1 MLMMAMGT
9 VIPEIHRLSNLSVYS
24 WMEGAAV
31 ATTTAVGAGAVVAGL
46 SYAGGAVATAAE
58 GTGLVALAAGAT
70 TEWAAAGA
78 AFLCGPPGWIIL
90 GICAIAAVGAAVWWF
105 TDSTAKLNPVVICPC
120 TKFGRPW
127 VGGIEGWSI
136 NDLVGVV
143 NNKAMQ
149 FVADEIFPLID
160 AWKAFHGYP
169 AQIPPTP
176 QPSWGLSAP

>member
-1 MLMMAMGT
+1 MRQGF
-9 VIPEIHRLSNLSVYS
+9 RR
-24 WMEGAAV
+24 
-31 ATTTAVGAGAVVAGL
+31 VAG
-46 SYAGGAVATAAE
+46 GVASS
-58 GTGLVALAAGAT
+58 
-70 TEWAAAGA
+70 
-78 AFLCGPPGWIIL
+78 
-90 GICAIAAVGAAVWWF
+90 GAAVWWF

>member
-1 MLMMAMGT
+1 MGLT
-9 VIPEIHRLSNLSVYS
+9 REHQVPHARNRRPV
-24 WMEGAAV
+24 
-31 ATTTAVGAGAVVAGL
+31 
-46 SYAGGAVATAAE
+46 
-58 GTGLVALAAGAT
+58 
-70 TEWAAAGA
+70 
-78 AFLCGPPGWIIL
+78 
-90 GICAIAAVGAAVWWF
+90 
-105 TDSTAKLNPVVICPC
+105 TDRTAKLNPVVICPC

-149 FVADEIFPLID
+149 FLADEIFPLID

-169 AQIPPTP
+169 VQIPPTP